1 MKKKHLTLY
10 SLGMILCLSS
20 LVLLSGCLKG
30 DNSSPQQQNG
40 IVSLLQASPGAPPLN
55 LYFNQDKMTDQPI
68 KYLVRG
74 PLQPAIGNYVFSAV
88 DFNSGDTLV
97 RHADSVKPAYY
108 SMIIYDTPSDMKM
121 MYFADQFDNSSS
133 ADASSIA
140 YIRFLQLSP
149 DAEPVNVY
157 FNKEKKY
164 SHRMFADNLIDP
176 SLAKFTSINAG
187 TYSFAALNAQGDTLG
202 SISDITLPGQAVFT
216 LFLRGLASH
225 TQDTLGLKLDIMNN
239 Y

>member
-10 SLGMILCLSS
+10 ALGIAFCLSS

-30 DNSSPQQQNG
+30 NDSPNGPQNG
-40 IVSLLQASPGAPPLN
+40 VVSILQASPGAPPMYLFAN
-55 LYFNQDKMTDQPI
+55 ENKMTEEPL

-74 PLQPAIGNYVFSAV
+74 PLTPSLGNYVFSV
-88 DFNSGDTLV
+88 VNFNSGDTLI

-108 SMIIYDTPSDMKM
+108 SLIIYDTASAMKM
-121 MYFADQFDNSSS
+121 MYFADQFDN
-133 ADASSIA
+133 ASDPGGSA

-149 DAEPVNVY
+149 DAEPVDVY
-157 FNKEKKY
+157 FNEEKTY
-164 SHRMFADNLIDP
+164 SHRRFADNVANP
-176 SLAKFTSINAG
+176 SLAEFTPITAG
-187 TYSFAALNAQGDTLG
+187 KYSFTALNAQGDTLG
-202 SISDITLPGQAVFT
+202 SLSDITLPGQAVFT